1 MKQVMDVYREIQ
13 NPIFAKSQISEV
25 HWNKNVLFV
34 NPQLNGRNFYK
45 YVMPYI
51 VMFEFDVWGTAI
63 TSIEKYKPN
72 KEYEYV
78 DVALNSRQILWADYI
93 VFPFTHQDLK
103 GLFDKVREINPD
115 IKIVFNVDFNFYLL
129 PKKHPL
135 YDEFSSDEIKS
146 NIEDNIFYSDITLVT
161 NSKLSQYLVDKF
173 KNELNEKKYVG
184 KKSKV
189 EIGTFPILLDTE
201 IILENIQ
208 EQDDEE
214 PEEKEVPEIKD
225 NALRVGIVA
234 TNYIW
239 EDINSYKELFK
250 QTKEK
255 LGDKIKFVL
264 IGFDGIDNKTQK
276 NCFPEGINLEIV
288 KPCTIIHYFK
298 QLSNL
303 NLDLLFIPL
312 RNTEFNQT
320 SENYNK
326 YLEAGMFEVPIMVYD
341 VFPYS
346 EIIKNGNNGIILKK
360 KNEFLDK
367 LEFFEDKREE
377 LKRMGKS
384 AKELI
389 ATNFIYDKD
398 NLPIIDKIYYKK

>member
-1 MKQVMDVYREIQ
+1 MKQVMDVYKEIQ

-34 NPQLNGRNFYK
+34 NPQLNGRQFYK
-45 YVMPYI
+45 YILPYI

-63 TSIEKYKPN
+63 TSLEKYKPN

-103 GLFDKVREINPD
+103 GLFEKVREINPD
-115 IKIVFNVDFNFYLL
+115 IKIVFNVDFNYYLL

-135 YDEFSSDEIKS
+135 YDEFESEEIKS
-146 NIEDNIFYSDITLVT
+146 TIEDNIFYSDITLVT
-161 NSKLSQYLVDKF
+161 NSKLSEYLVDKF
-173 KNELNEKKYVG
+173 KNELNEKKYKDKV
-184 KKSKV
+184 SKV
-189 EIGTFPILLDTE
+189 EIGTFPILLDTD

-208 EQDDEE
+208 DEDEE
-214 PEEKEVPEIKD
+214 PEESKND
-225 NALRVGIVA
+225 SNALRVGIVA
-234 TNYIW
+234 TNYTW
-239 EDINSYKELFK
+239 EDINSYKDLFK
-250 QTKEK
+250 QVKEK
-255 LGDKIKFVL
+255 LKEKIQFVL

-276 NCFPEGINLEIV
+276 NAFPSGMDLEII
-288 KPCTIIHYFK
+288 KPCTIIHYYK
-298 QLSNL
+298 QLKNL
-303 NLDLLFIPL
+303 KLDLMFIPL

-326 YLEAGMFEVPIMVYD
+326 YLEAGLFEIPVMVYD

-346 EIIKNGNNGIILKK
+346 EIIKNGNNGIILQK
-360 KNEFLDK
+360 KNEFLEK
-367 LEFFEDKREE
+367 LEFFEDKRDE
-377 LKRMGKS
+377 LKRMGKT

-389 ATNFIYDKD
+389 ANNFIYDKD
-398 NLPIIDKIYYKK
+398 NLPIIDNIYYKK